1 MSFTEMGNSWY
12 KADWDLEDH
21 NNQIQNKEGYIY
33 VSSGTTWK
41 SIACSWKFGWGAQ
54 VLTYKSEI

>member
-1 MSFTEMGNSWY
+1 MGNSWY

-21 NNQIQNKEGYIY
+21 NNQIQSKEGYIC
-33 VSSGTTWK
+33 VSSGTSWK

-54 VLTYKSEI
+54 VLTYESEI